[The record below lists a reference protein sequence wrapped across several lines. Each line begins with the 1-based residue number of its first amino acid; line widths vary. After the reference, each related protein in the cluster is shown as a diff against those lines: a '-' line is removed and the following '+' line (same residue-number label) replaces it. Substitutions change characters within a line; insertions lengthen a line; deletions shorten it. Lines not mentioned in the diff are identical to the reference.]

1 MGLVRVV
8 QCVPQA
14 QLHAFSLVLYYLVE
28 IFSLDIFCVLKCFIL
43 DVPVLNFRNSDVATK
58 KYR

>member
-8 QCVPQA
+8 HCVPPA
-14 QLHAFSLVLYYLVE
+14 QLHAFSLILYFLAW
-28 IFSLDIFCVLKCFIL
+28 IFSLDIFCVFKCFIL
-43 DVPVLNFRNSDVATK
+43 DVPVLNFRNSDVVTK